1 MNKTIQCGT
10 GNHIFGK
17 AMLTLFAVV
26 IAICACAV
34 SMPAQTQPQKAP
46 PQYVYWSNSNNSHN
60 WPGDDHRYW
69 RY

>member
-46 PQYVYWSNSNNSHN
+46 PAVRLLVELQQCHN